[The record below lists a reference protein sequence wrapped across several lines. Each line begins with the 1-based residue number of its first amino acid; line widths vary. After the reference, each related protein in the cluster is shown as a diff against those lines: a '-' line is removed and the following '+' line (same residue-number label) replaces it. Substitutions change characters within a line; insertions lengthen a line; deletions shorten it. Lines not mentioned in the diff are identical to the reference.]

1 MLHAYSPCFG
11 NKDREFLLDFNMA
24 TSVPES
30 DERIHVENNVI
41 LTMKDEIT
49 GKLFQLDQEQKDFL
63 REITEYETKKDI
75 FIFGEYKYLT

>member
-1 MLHAYSPCFG
+1 
-11 NKDREFLLDFNMA
+11 MA

-63 REITEYETKKDI
+63 RDITEDDTKKDI
-75 FIFGEYKYLT
+75 FIFGEYKHKLHNIYQINGSFKT

>member
-1 MLHAYSPCFG
+1 
-11 NKDREFLLDFNMA
+11 MA

-63 REITEYETKKDI
+63 RDITEDETKKDI
-75 FIFGEYKYLT
+75 FIFGEYKHLT

>member
-1 MLHAYSPCFG
+1 
-11 NKDREFLLDFNMA
+11 MA

-63 REITEYETKKDI
+63 REITEDETKKDI
-75 FIFGEYKYLT
+75 FIFGEYKQLT